1 MRNLNKSLISP
12 PQKSLRNAYLEYDIE
27 TYYQKFGDDYRN
39 PHEAIVTQILELA
52 NQQWNL
58 DWQRVLDLAC
68 GSGEVTLALENM
80 GILNVEAID
89 PFTYKNYQKRTG
101 KIARQFS
108 FEEIATGALTGEKYS
123 LIICSFALHL
133 VPESRLP
140 ILLYHLG
147 LVSNHLLIITPH
159 KRPEI
164 KPAWGWLS
172 VDEIYWQKVR
182 ARLYTKDLQRFS
194 AR

>member
-1 MRNLNKSLISP
+1 MKNTNKLRISG
-12 PQKSLRNAYLEYDIE
+12 QVNSLRNAYEAYEIDN
-27 TYYQKFGDDYRN
+27 YYQKFGDSYRN
-39 PHEAIVTQILELA
+39 PHETIIQQILELT
-52 NQQWNL
+52 NQQWAL
-58 DWQRVLDLAC
+58 DWHRVLDLAC
-68 GSGEVTLALENM
+68 GSGEVTLALENI

-89 PFTYKNYQKRTG
+89 PFTYKNYQERTG

-108 FEEIATGALTGEKYS
+108 FEEIATGALAGEKYS

-164 KPAWGWLS
+164 KPAWSWLS

-182 ARLYTKDLQRFS
+182 ARLYTSNLFT
-194 AR
+194 

>member
-1 MRNLNKSLISP
+1 MRNPNKSLV
-12 PQKSLRNAYLEYDIE
+12 PQQKKSLRNAYIEHDIE

-39 PHEAIVTQILELA
+39 PHEAIIQQILELT
-52 NQQWNL
+52 NQQWAL
-58 DWQRVLDLAC
+58 DWHRVLDLAC
-68 GSGEVTLALENM
+68 GSGEVTLALENI

-89 PFTYKNYQKRTG
+89 PFTYKNYQERTG

-108 FEEIATGALTGEKYS
+108 FEEIATGALAGEKYS

-164 KPAWGWLS
+164 KPAWSWLS

-182 ARLYTKDLQRFS
+182 ARLYTSDLFT
-194 AR
+194 